1 MIGTSREKGKG
12 KPRPGRRALREGP
25 EPTHL
30 QQGEEVLVF
39 VLELIPLLD
48 QRRHQLLNVL
58 LERSCSLSHTVLSTP

>member
-1 MIGTSREKGKG
+1 MIGTGREKGKG
-12 KPRPGRRALREGP
+12 KPRPGRRTLREGP

-48 QRRHQLLNVL
+48 KRRHQLLNVL
-58 LERSCSLSHTVLSTP
+58 LERELQPNSHSAIP